1 MKDHSMTQ
9 QTASETTALCRHS
22 NIEFGFLEADV
33 HSVRSISIP
42 ALQHY
47 GTKLMFGHSR
57 RSNDEPKSSQN
68 PTACALRQR

>member
-42 ALQHY
+42 ALQHC

-57 RSNDEPKSSQN
+57 
-68 PTACALRQR
+68 